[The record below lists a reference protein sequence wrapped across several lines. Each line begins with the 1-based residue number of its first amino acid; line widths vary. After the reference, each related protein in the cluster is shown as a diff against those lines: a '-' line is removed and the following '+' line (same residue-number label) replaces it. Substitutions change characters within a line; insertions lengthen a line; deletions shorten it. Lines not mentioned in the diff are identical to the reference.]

1 MDVYEQFELSEAHF
15 EGILPSS
22 AREPDEKTLQWL
34 PSEIVSSEKFR
45 FYVKR
50 SLVARLANPPSDV
63 DRLVI
68 RQLNTMMVFRKNF
81 SVTHLG
87 ITLIESSKFST
98 PCVGPP
104 FLRKNDLY
112 STEYISGNS
121 VRKYKTTK
129 LKQRVPDYES

>member
-45 FYVKR
+45 FYVER
-50 SLVARLANPPSDV
+50 SLGARLANPPSDV
-63 DRLVI
+63 DRLVFL
-68 RQLNTMMVFRKNF
+68 QLNTMMVFRNF

-98 PCVGPP
+98 PSVVPL

-121 VRKYKTTK
+121 VRKNKTTK